1 MKTIPRFSVS
11 LRLFFHVYEGMWR
24 LGMPWLRHHPRLA
37 QGYPERTLESLPGPA
52 DLWIQSASVG
62 ESYLSWELLKR
73 LQPAP
78 PIRVLTTAT
87 TQQGIEVLHQAKE
100 AIQSHNPMV
109 SMQVRYFPLDS
120 PSRMARALD
129 EIRPRLMVL
138 VETEL
143 WPGLLFALKNRAI
156 PAMIVNGRMSVK
168 SVQGYQRWP
177 ELWDPIGPGRILA
190 ISETDAVR
198 FRSVFPKAA
207 VSVMDNI
214 KFDRLGIEE
223 STPSNRFHEWFPS
236 GMPFLVLGS
245 VRREEEDVVENLILR
260 LRSRHPE
267 AVIGLFPRH
276 LHRVNAWEKRL
287 ASRSLPHMRRSR
299 LTSEVLSGAV
309 VLWDRMGELNAAYG
323 RADAVF
329 VGGSLAPAGGQNF
342 LEPLM
347 CGIRPVI
354 GPSWDNFKWVGTDLF
369 AQGLVRIGRNWEKV
383 ADLLSEDLADPPSHE
398 AVRNHTGR
406 YLRTRQG
413 GARQACQAIESVLNG
428 FSHCSVLHYPR

>member
-1 MKTIPRFSVS
+1 MSTVRRFPGS
-11 LRLFFHVYEGMWR
+11 LRIFFQVYEGLWR

-37 QGYPERTLESLPGPA
+37 EGYSERTLESVPGPA

-62 ESYLSWELLKR
+62 ESYLCWELLKR
-73 LQPAP
+73 MQPAR

-87 TQQGIEVLHQAKE
+87 TRQGIDVLHQVKE
-100 AIQSHNPMV
+100 AIRIQNPGV
-109 SMQVRYFPLDS
+109 GMQVRYFPLDS

-129 EIRPRLMVL
+129 AVRPGLMVL

-177 ELWDPIGPGRILA
+177 ALWRPIGPSRILA
-190 ISETDAVR
+190 VSEADAAR

-207 VSVMDNI
+207 VAVMDNI
-214 KFDRLGIEE
+214 KFDRLG
-223 STPSNRFHEWFPS
+223 TQDPAPSNRFQKWFPS
-236 GMPFLVLGS
+236 GRPFLVLGS

-276 LHRVNAWEKRL
+276 LHRVDSWEKRL
-287 ASRSLPHMRRSR
+287 ASHSVPQVRRSM
-299 LTSEVLSGAV
+299 LTSAVSSGAV
-309 VLWDRMGELNAAYG
+309 VLWDRIGELNAAYG

-329 VGGSLAPAGGQNF
+329 VGGSLASVGGQNF

-354 GPSWDNFKWVGTDLF
+354 GPSWENFQWVGAALF
-369 AQGLVRIGRNWEKV
+369 EQGLVRIGRNWEKV
-383 ADLLSEDLADPPSHE
+383 AELLSEDLADPPSRE
-398 AVRNHTGR
+398 DVRDRTGR
-406 YLRTRQG
+406 YIQRRQG
-413 GARQACQAIESVLNG
+413 GARQACRVVESVLNG
-428 FSHCSVLHYPR
+428 FLQSTTLHYPQ